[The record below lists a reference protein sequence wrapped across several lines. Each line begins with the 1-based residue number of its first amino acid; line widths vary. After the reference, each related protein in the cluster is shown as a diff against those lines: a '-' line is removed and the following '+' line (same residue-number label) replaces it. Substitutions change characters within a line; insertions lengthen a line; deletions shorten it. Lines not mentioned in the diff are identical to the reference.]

1 MDTNKIPYMKN
12 IQTIYFEN
20 ERIRQGKQYFKKSV
34 IESVGYT
41 LSSQLVDYIK
51 KGGDINNLTPDDLF
65 KPNN

>member
-1 MDTNKIPYMKN
+1 MNITKIPYKKN

-20 ERIRQGKQYFKKSV
+20 KRTRQGKQNFKKSV
-34 IESVGYT
+34 IDCVGST

-65 KPNN
+65 RKYI